1 MCFISTDGDINM
13 IVAVADLYGMARLV
27 RPTSGGFRRVVHE
40 RTNSPVSPS
49 RYLATRE
56 LRLGYFGVPV
66 VSVVPPDPRQDFINF
81 VDVAVCTV
89 GLRPLGC
96 WACWAC
102 WASLLL
108 YRAPHQEPCW
118 ALARRPA
125 SAGRH
130 KGVPAK
136 FRRVLSRLL
145 WFTRSFRIQPPRL
158 PSCIRCAQR
167 RVI

>member
-108 YRAPHQEPCW
+108 YRAPHQEPPCW

-125 SAGRH
+125 GRPTQRRSSQVSQSAFAFTL
-130 KGVPAK
+130 VFVS
-136 FRRVLSRLL
+136 FR
-145 WFTRSFRIQPPRL
+145 RIQPL
-158 PSCIRCAQR
+158 DDG
-167 RVI
+167 

>member
-56 LRLGYFGVPV
+56 LRLGYNMSASRLRGI
-66 VSVVPPDPRQDFINF
+66 VPPMITTGLHQLL
-81 VDVAVCTV
+81 DVAVAS
-89 GLRPLGC
+89 GLSVLGG
-96 WACWAC
+96 

-108 YRAPHQEPCW
+108 YRAPHQEPPCW

-145 WFTRSFRIQPPRL
+145 WFSSVFGE
-158 PSCIRCAQR
+158 SNH
-167 RVI
+167 